1 MPVVE
6 YAAEVFVAVAPV
18 DAFDFVGG
26 VDAEEVVE
34 VDLVGVVVLLLVEVE
49 LVGHLVGEVEGF
61 ATCVFVTH
69 CIGGYRQCD

>member
-1 MPVVE
+1 ME

-34 VDLVGVVVLLLVEVE
+34 VNLVGVVVLLLVEVE

-61 ATCVFVTH
+61 AACVFVTH
-69 CIGGYRQCD
+69 CIGGYCQCD